1 MRYFF
6 YLLILAI
13 SFHNCSEPVGY
24 NIQCKVEGLNNA
36 TVFLS
41 YYYGETSYVAD
52 TARSNEKGEFRFEGT
67 EPLHPGVYAVTQHT
81 NTLFNLVIGA
91 DQHFSLK
98 TKPLDYNGNM
108 SVSGDHDNDLYF
120 DYLKYDARQRQ
131 HAQELAA
138 VVGDSTAAP
147 AKRQEAR
154 RELDALRNEVVQ
166 YQRNVVDKNP
176 GTTTAVL
183 FKAGLPSEPSDS
195 SFQEYKH
202 HYFDNFDLGNEILI
216 RMPYPVYQDKVN
228 DYLDNLVPP
237 NADSVIMAIEEMVA
251 MAKENQE
258 TYKYL
263 VLKCMEKYQRPSV
276 MGMDRVFVHLIDTY
290 LLSGEMD
297 FWANDQLKKN
307 LKAIADPIRNSMV
320 GMKAQNLIM
329 EDMGGKMRSL
339 YDIKSKYTVVYFF
352 DPDCGMCQK
361 ETPKLKKF
369 YNDNKQKMGVEV
381 FAVSV
386 DTSLWKNK
394 EYVRDAGVK
403 WITVNASRAKT
414 EDYKT
419 LYEAVTTPAIY
430 VLDDQKTILAKKIG
444 TESIEA
450 IVQNHQTN

>member
-1 MRYFF
+1 
-6 YLLILAI
+6 
-13 SFHNCSEPVGY
+13 
-24 NIQCKVEGLNNA
+24 
-36 TVFLS
+36 
-41 YYYGETSYVAD
+41 
-52 TARSNEKGEFRFEGT
+52 
-67 EPLHPGVYAVTQHT
+67 
-81 NTLFNLVIGA
+81 
-91 DQHFSLK
+91 
-98 TKPLDYNGNM
+98 
-108 SVSGDHDNDLYF
+108 
-120 DYLKYDARQRQ
+120 
-131 HAQELAA
+131 
-138 VVGDSTAAP
+138 
-147 AKRQEAR
+147 
-154 RELDALRNEVVQ
+154 
-166 YQRNVVDKNP
+166 
-176 GTTTAVL
+176 
-183 FKAGLPSEPSDS
+183 
-195 SFQEYKH
+195 
-202 HYFDNFDLGNEILI
+202 
-216 RMPYPVYQDKVN
+216 
-228 DYLDNLVPP
+228 
-237 NADSVIMAIEEMVA
+237 
-251 MAKENQE
+251 
-258 TYKYL
+258 
-263 VLKCMEKYQRPSV
+263 MEKYQRPSV